1 MLVVSGKWVYIVF
14 VMIKIEQNKNF
25 KGYLNIFVAGFL
37 FDQVKSRANAMKIA
51 SDLAVQRE
59 ETGYTFLGSPKLVSH
74 SESLSGGK

>member
-1 MLVVSGKWVYIVF
+1 VLVVSGKWVYIVF

-51 SDLAVQRE
+51 SDLAVQRQE
-59 ETGYTFLGSPKLVSH
+59 KGYTFLGSPKLISH
-74 SESLSGGK
+74 SELLHGGK